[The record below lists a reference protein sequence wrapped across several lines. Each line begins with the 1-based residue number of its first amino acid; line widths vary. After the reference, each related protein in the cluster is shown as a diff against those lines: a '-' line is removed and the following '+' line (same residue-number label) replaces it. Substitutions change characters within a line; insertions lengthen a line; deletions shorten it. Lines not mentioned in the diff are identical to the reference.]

1 MAKSPSQRDTAWA
14 TLIIRSKSY
23 AMLKELA
30 DYYDVSIGQAAMD
43 LIEREFNKLLEEQTN
58 GKHN

>member
-23 AMLKELA
+23 AMLKEIA
-30 DYYDVSIGQAAMD
+30 EYYGISNGQAAMD
-43 LIEREFNKLLEEQTN
+43 LIEREFNKLLEEQNN
-58 GKHN
+58 GRRN